1 MRLDITCSTDDNYVQ
16 HYLVMLCS
24 LFENNKQH
32 DVFVHLIVNNNLSEQ
47 SKKLF
52 SDLCRKYNNHCSY
65 YYVDKEKF
73 SNLKFRENHVLP
85 EICYY
90 RMLAS
95 SLLPKEIHKVLY
107 LDGDI
112 VVLGDLKEIFDIDYT
127 GYGVAAVRDASPY
140 TSLHRSE
147 MSLSLDDRAFCAG
160 VMMMNLDYWREHNC
174 EDQLF
179 EYASK
184 NREVVYLEDQDALN
198 FVFRH
203 HWMALPPKW
212 AKTPFSIIPIDG
224 DLREF
229 DEQEYNN
236 DAKILHYA
244 SSQKPWYDV
253 WFPERK
259 YYIKYLKK
267 LNLPNAKLSHA
278 SKSMRWRTRIA
289 CVRYYIN
296 KYIHPLVPN
305 FIEIPLKDIYNY
317 ICLLTSVFNPKKLNR
332 LMIKLWVDKYK

>member
-16 HYLVMLCS
+16 HCLVMLCS
-24 LFENNKQH
+24 LFENNKEH
-32 DVFVHLIVNNNLSEQ
+32 DIFVHLIINQYLSED
-47 SKKLF
+47 SKKLI
-52 SDLCRKYNNHCSY
+52 SELCNNYDDRCFF
-65 YYVDKEKF
+65 YYVNNYDF
-73 SNLKFRENHVLP
+73 SGIKYRKKRALP
-85 EICYY
+85 EACYY

-95 SLLPKEIHKVLY
+95 SLLPNDVHKVLY
-107 LDGDI
+107 LDCDI
-112 VVLGDLKEIFDIDYT
+112 VVLGDLEELFDIDYKD
-127 GYGVAAVRDASPY
+127 YGVAAVRDASPY

-147 MSLSLDDRAFCAG
+147 LSLSLEDKAFCSG
-160 VMMMNLDYWREHNC
+160 VMMMNLDYWRENNC
-174 EDQLF
+174 EEELF
-179 EYASK
+179 DFARKERK
-184 NREVVYLEDQDALN
+184 IIYLHDQDALN

-229 DEQEYNN
+229 DEQEYND

-244 SSQKPWYDV
+244 SPLKPWYDV
-253 WFPERK
+253 WFPDRK
-259 YYIKYLKK
+259 YYMKYLKL
-267 LNLPNAKLSHA
+267 LNLPNAKLTHA

-296 KYIHPLVPN
+296 RYIHPLVPN

>member
-16 HYLVMLCS
+16 HFMVMLCS

-32 DVFVHLIVNNNLSEQ
+32 EVYVHLIVNSNLSKQ
-47 SKKLF
+47 SKQLF
-52 SDLCRKYNNHCSY
+52 SDLCKKYNNHCTF
-65 YYVDKEKF
+65 YYVSREKF
-73 SNLKFRENHVLP
+73 ARLKFRKERVLP

-95 SLLPKEIHKVLY
+95 SLLPKDIHKVLY

-112 VVLGDLKEIFDIDYT
+112 VVLGDLKEIFEIDYA

-147 MSLSLDDRAFCAG
+147 MSLSLEDKAFCSG

-184 NREVVYLEDQDALN
+184 DREVVYLEDQDALN

-229 DEQEYNN
+229 DEQEYND

-244 SSQKPWYDV
+244 SPLKPWYDV
-253 WFPERK
+253 WFPDRK
-259 YYIKYLKK
+259 HYIKYLKK

-317 ICLLTSVFNPKKLNR
+317 LKLVSSIFNPKKLNS
-332 LMIKLWVDKYK
+332 LMTKLWVGKYK